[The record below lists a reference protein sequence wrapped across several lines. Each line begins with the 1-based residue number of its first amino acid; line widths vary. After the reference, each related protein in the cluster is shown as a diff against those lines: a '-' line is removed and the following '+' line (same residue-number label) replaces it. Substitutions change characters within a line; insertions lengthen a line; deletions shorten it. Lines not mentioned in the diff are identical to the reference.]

1 MFFKRLFKKPP
12 PPEPVVEKLGLD
24 AIRERVDS
32 LRKERLETIGPTFN
46 TVADE
51 IIRTRETLLNDLK
64 ILADANPSENVYAG
78 LLKTSIEAK
87 KLLKEKITRALTNIK
102 HRPELSTNALEA
114 FDEKLTKTTNLT
126 TDAMVIHGR
135 YVRTTFGP
143 EFTSVQFNLRR
154 LHDVSKQLHTTIG
167 EILRESRRL
176 DSLSSEIDSQVELMG
191 YVTQFQ
197 DDAKSLENF
206 SKETEEKVKND
217 RERLTKLRSSEEFK
231 RTVDAKQKFKQ
242 TELEIDRV
250 KGEVRSAFSDIGR
263 PLRKFE
269 KLVSSGK
276 HQIDREKIKAL
287 ELCVNNPLELISS
300 DEKISV
306 AEELLRETVKLLDER
321 KIELDERER
330 RKKLERTQKLATKLR
345 EFKKRLEL
353 LDQQLE
359 VQRQA
364 SEHPIQK
371 QVSELEQSIARH
383 EAELN
388 QMKMSIGELD
398 RKSKLTQEEIEE
410 KRVKL
415 KKLASEILGTKVELT
430 F

>member
-12 PPEPVVEKLGLD
+12 PPEPVVEKLGLG
-24 AIRERVDS
+24 ALRERVDS

-51 IIRTRETLLNDLK
+51 LIRTRETLLNDLK
-64 ILADANPSENVYAG
+64 ILADAKPFEDVYPG
-78 LLKTSIEAK
+78 LLKTGIEAK
-87 KLLKEKITRALTNIK
+87 KLLKEKITRALTDINR
-102 HRPELSTNALEA
+102 RPEPSTSALEA
-114 FDEKLTKTTNLT
+114 FDEKLAKTTNLT

-143 EFTSVQFNLRR
+143 EFTSVQFSLRR
-154 LHDVSKQLHTTIG
+154 LHDVSKQVHTTIG

-176 DSLSSEIDSQVELMG
+176 DSLSSEIDSQVELMR

-206 SKETEEKVKND
+206 SRGTEEKVKND
-217 RERLTKLRSSEEFK
+217 KERLTKLRSSEEFK

-242 TELEIDRV
+242 TELEINRI

-306 AEELLRETVKLLDER
+306 AEELLRETAKLLDER

-353 LDQQLE
+353 LDRQLE
-359 VQRQA
+359 VQRRA

-371 QVSELEQSIARH
+371 QVSEFEQSIARH